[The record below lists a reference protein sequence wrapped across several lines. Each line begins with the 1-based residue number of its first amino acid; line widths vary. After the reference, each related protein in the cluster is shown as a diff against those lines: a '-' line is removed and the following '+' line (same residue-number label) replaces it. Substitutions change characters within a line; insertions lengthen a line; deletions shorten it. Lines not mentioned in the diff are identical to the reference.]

1 MPPSHRTKRKPAAV
15 DETLLKDAIAALR
28 ALTSNPRMDLGDLVY
43 TVRERELEGW
53 EGPAVKAWSNAVL
66 AATDVLKRATEAGL

>member
-1 MPPSHRTKRKPAAV
+1 V
-15 DETLLKDAIAALR
+15 DETLLKDAIAVLR
-28 ALTSNPRMDLGDLVY
+28 ALTTNPHLSLGDLVY

-53 EGPAVKAWSNAVL
+53 EGPAVKSWSDAVV